1 MIGFFCPEHLPNYEE
16 EPEAYK
22 YLPGKVSSTAYYFW
36 ILKNHNVD
44 NIKLVKD
51 RKDVDSCTA
60 IVFHYDDRD
69 KIATYKGKKI
79 QVVTDRPPVSNA
91 DLYICCNEFVT
102 NPKFDLNLIN
112 QYGMLNMDYTFT
124 KGKNWKYIHYPP
136 TYGVKKC
143 TPAWPPTNFRF
154 VGRKHTLIPDFK
166 CNDKKRQ
173 IEDLGINLEF
183 DYENDANNGTEHVYF
198 CVRDLS
204 LISSVTGQNNIAGK
218 AGARTPNRAY
228 QAWYMNVPGIF
239 NLSPEMYYLRKDDND
254 FLIANDFHQFY
265 EACKRLRTDE
275 QLYWSM
281 VERAKERC
289 SNNHY
294 EDLSIVK
301 DQWLEA
307 LQSI

>member
-1 MIGFFCPEHLPNYEE
+1 MIGFFCPDYLPNYKDD
-16 EPEAYK
+16 PDAYK
-22 YLPGKVSSTAYYFW
+22 YLPGKLSSTAYYFW

-44 NIKLVKD
+44 NIKLVRN
-51 RKDVDSCTA
+51 RKDADSCAA
-60 IVFHYDDRD
+60 IVVHYDDRD

-79 QVVTDRPPVSNA
+79 QVVTDRPPVNNV
-91 DLYICCNEFVT
+91 DLYICCNEFVI

-112 QYGMLNMDYTFT
+112 QYGMSNMDYSFT
-124 KGKNWKYIHYPP
+124 KNKNWKFIHYPP
-136 TYGVKKC
+136 TYGIIKC
-143 TPAWPPTNFRF
+143 TPIWPPVNFSF
-154 VGRKHTLIPDFK
+154 VGREHTLIPDIIK
-166 CNDKKRQ
+166 NKNKL
-173 IEDLGINLEF
+173 EDLDINLHISY
-183 DYENDANNGTEHVYF
+183 DRDGNDGTEHVYF
-198 CVRDLS
+198 CVRDPS
-204 LISSVTGQNNIAGK
+204 YTSTQTKNNNSSGRG
-218 AGARTPNRAY
+218 GAKTPNRAY

-239 NLSPEMYYLRKDDND
+239 NLSPEMYYLRNDDND
-254 FLIANDFHQFY
+254 FLIANDFQQFY
-265 EACKRLRTDE
+265 KACKRLKTDE